1 MRRIVPYFLVG
12 FLILQGCKKTEE
24 ITVSHGTYEEVS
36 INVDPT
42 MGIVNPKALVYLPPN
57 YDPNKK
63 YPVIYMLHGF
73 GGDYRTY
80 IYFNGVHEILDHMIS
95 TGQMDPVIVVMPDGR
110 NLTGGSFYTN
120 SLLYDPSSNS
130 YAPLPVFGLYET
142 YMMDSLM
149 PQIEQR
155 YSIDTTK
162 RAIMGLSMGSYGSAK
177 LWLKYPAKFKA
188 VALHSGPLAFDS
200 LINVD
205 IIDSMLS
212 DFSDRKLPLWIKDY
226 LGRERI
232 WATLGNGLSA
242 AFSPRIVAYQD
253 PTDWRVIEN
262 CFYSPNGLD
271 SINGEV
277 LLDTLTAMSMKL
289 CVGVRFP
296 FTYDTT
302 GKPLASCVDPA
313 LPDNFT
319 KRALTETYC
328 VWKAYHDPQTLID
341 TALAIDAN
349 AFKNTKV
356 YIDVGKKDELTL
368 LYHNRGFKQSLLD
381 KGLPRDNLVYVEFDG
396 AIGYPAEL
404 FPGLHSTW
412 LYVRLKKAF
421 TFINRALKG
430 EDIKAGD
437 YDEAEGNDYE

>member
-1 MRRIVPYFLVG
+1 MRKVVSYFLVG
-12 FLILQGCKKTEE
+12 FLFLQGCKKTEE
-24 ITVSHGTYEEVS
+24 ITIQHGKYEEFNVA
-36 INVDPT
+36 VDPSL
-42 MGIVNPKALVYLPPN
+42 GIVTPKALVYLPPN
-57 YDPNKK
+57 YDPNGK

-80 IYFNGVHEILDHMIS
+80 IFYNGVHEILDHLIS
-95 TGQMDPVIVVMPDGR
+95 TGQIDPVIVVMPDGR
-110 NLTGGSFYTN
+110 NLVGGSFYTN

-130 YAPLPVFGLYET
+130 YAPFPVFGLYET
-142 YMMDSLM
+142 YIMDSM
-149 PQIEQR
+149 MAQIER
-155 YSIDTTK
+155 TYPVDTTK
-162 RAIMGLSMGSYGSAK
+162 RAIMGLSMGSYGSSK
-177 LWLKYPAKFKA
+177 LWLKYPARFKA

-200 LINVD
+200 LITVN

-212 DFSDRKLPLWIKDY
+212 DFSNRRLPLWIKDY
-226 LGRERI
+226 LGRERV

-242 AFSPRIVAYQD
+242 AFSPRIVTYQD

-262 CFYSPNGLD
+262 CFYSSGGLD

-289 CVGVRFP
+289 CIGVRFP
-296 FTYDTT
+296 FTYDTA
-302 GKPLASCVDPA
+302 GKPLASCIDPS

-328 VWKAYHDPQTLID
+328 VWKAFHDPQTLID
-341 TALAIDAN
+341 TALARDAAGFN
-349 AFKNTKV
+349 DTKV

-368 LYHNRGFKQSLLD
+368 LSHNRGFKQALLD
-381 KGLPRDNLVYVEFDG
+381 KGFPRGKLVYVEFDG
-396 AIGYPAEL
+396 AIGYPAEM

-412 LYVRLKKAF
+412 LYVRLKKSF

-430 EDIKAGD
+430 ENIKAGD
-437 YDEAEGNDYE
+437 YDAAEGKDYE